1 MKNSVKFNKKQHDS
15 ESVTVEGFEG
25 LHKVDVAG
33 GGENP
38 KGSANPGEPYTYG
51 VNEDGERDGSAT
63 IVLVNIAKTKAELK
77 SRMVSLVDYSVSKG
91 NSLEDAIGEVIRNV
105 NHARN
110 INQRQPFRP
119 SVSNASGIK
128 EVAKEYVKARKAGVT
143 QESIE
148 AAIAALI
155 ALNEQSDK
163 ARMAS

>member
-1 MKNSVKFNKKQHDS
+1 MKNSVKFNKKQHES

-25 LHKVDVAG
+25 LHFVDVAG

-38 KGSANPGEPYTYG
+38 KGSTNPGEPYTYG
-51 VNEDGERDGSAT
+51 VNQDGERDGSAT
-63 IVLVNIAKTKAELK
+63 IVLVNTAKTKAELK
-77 SRMVSLVDYSVSKG
+77 SRMTSLVDYSVSKG

-119 SVSNASGIK
+119 GVSNASGIK
-128 EVAKEYVKARKAGVT
+128 EVAKQYRAAKAAGVS

-148 AAIAALI
+148 AVIAEMTAK
-155 ALNEQSDK
+155 ANA
-163 ARMAS
+163 ARMA